1 MPFNISAHLRAF
13 HLVDEL
19 WWSLSVWI
27 KAPKKRKCNCRQIA
41 EHRGSGS
48 AMTCTP
54 LDYITTQV
62 FARYIISSG
71 LLAGDEIWK
80 PPTVLEIPSKKPAVL
95 LSFVAAWTDVLSL
108 GIHKLLKKQVS
119 INSITYSHIYIPWD
133 FCWGLK
139 FTNMNNNTCPTDCNS
154 IIFMSFCASED
165 SQRLEKPFYPRVI

>member
-1 MPFNISAHLRAF
+1 MIPISMNKSTQKK
-13 HLVDEL
+13 EMQ
-19 WWSLSVWI
+19 LSS
-27 KAPKKRKCNCRQIA
+27 NCGTQGFRFCYDMYPTWLHHYSSICQV
-41 EHRGSGS
+41 HHF
-48 AMTCTP
+48 
-54 LDYITTQV
+54 LQDYW
-62 FARYIISSG
+62 
-71 LLAGDEIWK
+71 AGDEIWK